1 MGRIVGI
8 DFGLTRIGL
17 AISDEMRIIAQPL
30 ATIKAGKD
38 DNQTAEKIAKELASF
53 SKIEAIVLGLPL
65 LLSGKEGEMAIRVK
79 QFKTVLEKVLSLPVF
94 LWDER
99 LTSQQVD
106 KLLRAADMCRKS
118 RSEVSDR
125 LAAATILENFL
136 AANTTGC
143 AHLPHPAS

>member
-106 KLLRAADMCRKS
+106 KLLRAADM
-118 RSEVSDR
+118 
-125 LAAATILENFL
+125 
-136 AANTTGC
+136 
-143 AHLPHPAS
+143 